1 MPPTMAPA
9 YADSAGIRAMQEHE
23 LDTARSV
30 FGEIHPKTLVAKN
43 NLGVTLRRLG
53 CLPQARKLL
62 ASALKDCHRVWGK
75 KHPRTMMTMHN
86 LAVTLNEAGE
96 PAKAHALQTKVVQ
109 WHRRTLGDEHPDTI
123 DAMAS
128 LASTLCNLGSH
139 AEAQALNAV
148 VLKVRQ
154 RHLGKNHPDTLKA
167 MGELGTTINNM
178 AVALRNDGHLTAA
191 EPLQFEALALVVKA
205 YSANNLVTASV
216 YSATGAL
223 LKLQGN
229 VEQARIHFQQAL
241 EIREHALGPDDP
253 LTQLVKAR
261 LGEMLH

>member
-1 MPPTMAPA
+1 M
-9 YADSAGIRAMQEHE
+9 RAA
-23 LDTARSV
+23 L
-30 FGEIHPKTLVAKN
+30 GEVHPKTLLAKN

-62 ASALKDCHRVWGK
+62 ASALKDCRRVWGK
-75 KHPRTMMTMHN
+75 RHPRTMMTMHN
-86 LAVTLNEAGE
+86 LAVTLHEAGE
-96 PAKAHALQTKVVQ
+96 PAKAHALQTKVVK
-109 WHRRTLGDEHPDTI
+109 WHRHTLGDEHPDTI

-128 LASTLCNLGSH
+128 LATTLCNLGSH
-139 AEAQALNAV
+139 TEAQELNAV

-191 EPLQFEALALVVKA
+191 EPLQFKALALVVKA
-205 YSANNLVTASV
+205 YGADNLVTANV

-261 LGEMLH
+261 LLEMLH